1 MLKKRFA
8 LLFVVFSMVITSGC
22 EQILPERIE
31 ITDLNI
37 IRAIG
42 IDKDENTPG
51 NICVTLI
58 SKQEK
63 KEENSEESGGT
74 AQKGKAE
81 VMIKSARTILQ
92 AERELQSHSDKRVY
106 FGHVKFFLI
115 GEEAAREG
123 ITKHIDFLARD
134 HDIRHNSKVY
144 IVEGMTA
151 REFIEK
157 TSTMDYFL
165 PDLLK
170 ALGQNS
176 KNFAGANEVM
186 LHEFLY
192 DINKKQSCAIVPT
205 IKISPEKEEEIDLGG
220 YAVFKDLALKFIT
233 DLWEVRAINLLKK
246 IPVKNP
252 IELND
257 PNGYMVALDIYD
269 SKADIKAV
277 KKDGELQAVKVEVV
291 FSTNINEV
299 HNASTLFT
307 EEALDQLTDKQSNII
322 RSELEAV
329 IKKAKEQNTD
339 FVNFATTIET
349 KQPILW
355 RKYLDKWEEV
365 FPNLPVSIEVRS
377 KIHRSYTIREPSGV
391 VEEELK

>member
-123 ITKHIDFLARD
+123 ITKYIDFLARD
-134 HDIRHNSKVY
+134 HDIRLNSKVY

-186 LHEFLY
+186 LHEFYMILTKTKLC
-192 DINKKQSCAIVPT
+192 N
-205 IKISPEKEEEIDLGG
+205 SP
-220 YAVFKDLALKFIT
+220 Y
-233 DLWEVRAINLLKK
+233 N
-246 IPVKNP
+246 
-252 IELND
+252 
-257 PNGYMVALDIYD
+257 
-269 SKADIKAV
+269 
-277 KKDGELQAVKVEVV
+277 
-291 FSTNINEV
+291 
-299 HNASTLFT
+299 
-307 EEALDQLTDKQSNII
+307 
-322 RSELEAV
+322 
-329 IKKAKEQNTD
+329 
-339 FVNFATTIET
+339 
-349 KQPILW
+349 
-355 RKYLDKWEEV
+355 
-365 FPNLPVSIEVRS
+365 
-377 KIHRSYTIREPSGV
+377 
-391 VEEELK
+391 